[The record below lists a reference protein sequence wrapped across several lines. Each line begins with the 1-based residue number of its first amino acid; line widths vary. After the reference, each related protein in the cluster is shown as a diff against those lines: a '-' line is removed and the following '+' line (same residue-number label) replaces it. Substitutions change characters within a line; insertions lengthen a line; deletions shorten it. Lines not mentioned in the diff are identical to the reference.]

1 MTVQI
6 KQQYALGFLDD
17 LNELSAEALVVQ
29 GTVPNWLNGWL
40 IKNGPAMFH
49 VGGRQLAH
57 WFDGFAKL
65 HKFDIA
71 GQQINYSCR
80 FVQSQSYRAASRD
93 GKLIR
98 HEFASSPE
106 FGLFD
111 KLRALTA
118 PSLTDNTNVNILRV
132 ADNWLALTETNC
144 MMKFLPESLATVGP
158 FKFDDSITAPITTAH
173 PLFDPNTGAIFNL
186 HVQLSLS
193 NHYLISYL
201 QPGRDLNKRRILT
214 RIPVKR
220 PAYIHSF
227 AQSKRYIIVIESPLR
242 LRTADLI
249 FGLKPYF
256 ECYEWLKQTGT
267 RFTIIDK
274 EKGSYIVCEC
284 ADRFFFHQV
293 NAFDANDVVMLDL
306 LTYPDATVLD
316 SLRLANLH
324 SQGSVQMPRL
334 ERFQINLTT
343 KQVQVAQIG
352 SCAIELPSI
361 NRHLANASPYQFV
374 YGAGASSDNS
384 FLDQVTKIDV
394 ESGSH
399 TTWSRPESYYGE
411 PLFVAH
417 PDGTGEDNGVLLCL
431 ELNTVQK
438 CSRLVII
445 DAHLMQLMAEAN
457 IPNMVPF
464 GFHAVYTHRRN

>member
-1 MTVQI
+1 MTVEI

-17 LNELSAEALVVQ
+17 LNELSAESLVVQ
-29 GTVPNWLNGWL
+29 GTMPNWLDGWL
-40 IKNGPAMFH
+40 IKNGPAMFY

-71 GQQINYSCR
+71 GQQISYSCR
-80 FVQSQSYRAASRD
+80 FLQSQSYRAASGD

-111 KLRALTA
+111 KIKAVVA
-118 PSLTDNTNVNILRV
+118 PPLTDNTNVNILHV
-132 ADNWLALTETNC
+132 ADNWLALTETHC
-144 MMKFLPESLATVGP
+144 MMKFLPESLDTVAP
-158 FKFDDSITAPITTAH
+158 FKFDDTISAQISTAH
-173 PLFDPNTGAIFNL
+173 PLFDPQTGAIFNL
-186 HVQLSLS
+186 HVELSLS

-201 QPGRDLNKRRILT
+201 QPGRASNKRQILA

-220 PAYIHSF
+220 PAYMHSF

-249 FGLKPYF
+249 FGLKPYI
-256 ECYEWLKQTGT
+256 ECYEWLKNTGT
-267 RFTIIDK
+267 RFTVIDK
-274 EKGSYIVCEC
+274 ENGSYIGCEC

-293 NAFDANDVVMLDL
+293 NAFDSNDVIMLDL
-306 LTYPDATVLD
+306 LTYPDAAVLD

-324 SQGSVQMPRL
+324 AQGAVQIPRL

-343 KQVQVAQIG
+343 KQVQTARIG

-361 NRHLANASPYQFV
+361 NNQLANSAAYHYV
-374 YGAGASSDNS
+374 YGAGASSEFS
-384 FLDQVTKIDV
+384 FLNQVTKIDV
-394 ESGSH
+394 EARSH
-399 TTWSRPESYYGE
+399 TSWSRPNCYYGE
-411 PLFVAH
+411 PLFVAR
-417 PDGTGEDNGVLLCL
+417 PNGAGEDNGVLLCL
-431 ELNTVQK
+431 EVDGVQK

-445 DAHLMQLMAEAN
+445 DAHSMQLIAEAK

-464 GFHAVYTHRRN
+464 GFHAVYTPRRN